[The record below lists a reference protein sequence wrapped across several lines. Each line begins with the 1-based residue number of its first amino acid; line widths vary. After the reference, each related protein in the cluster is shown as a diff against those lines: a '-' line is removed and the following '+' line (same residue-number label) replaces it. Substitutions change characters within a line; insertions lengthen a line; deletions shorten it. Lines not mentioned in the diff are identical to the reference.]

1 MFITVEGIEG
11 SGKSTLLAG
20 LVLRMREAGVNVITT
35 REPGGTMLGN
45 RLRSLFVDPASGA
58 IDPLTEALM
67 LNASRA
73 QLIAEVI
80 GPALQQAGRWVL
92 CDRYTHAT
100 LAYQGYGRGLSLN
113 VLRALSALA
122 AKGIAP
128 ELTFLVDIPVDISR
142 KRVMSRA
149 SATGVSADRLEREDL
164 DFHTRVRE
172 GYLALARED
181 ERIKILNG
189 MLETEALLD
198 TAWAFIRPHIAVK
211 PS

>member
-45 RLRSLFVDPASGA
+45 RLRSLFVDPANGA

-80 GPALQQAGRWVL
+80 GPALQAGRWVL

-100 LAYQGYGRGLSLN
+100 LVYQGYGRGLSLN

-149 SATGVSADRLEREDL
+149 SATGVSADRLERENL
-164 DFHTRVRE
+164 DFHTRVRD

-181 ERIKILNG
+181 ERIKILDG

-198 TAWAFIRPHIAVK
+198 AAWTFIRPHITVK
-211 PS
+211 AS

>member
-1 MFITVEGIEG
+1 MFITLEGIEG

-45 RLRSLFVDPASGA
+45 RLRSLFVDPAGGV

-73 QLIAEVI
+73 QLLAEVI
-80 GPALQQAGRWVL
+80 GPALHAGRWVL

-113 VLRALSALA
+113 ILRALSALA
-122 AKGIAP
+122 AKGISP

-149 SATGVSADRLEREDL
+149 SATGVSADRLEREGL
-164 DFHTRVRE
+164 EFHTRVRE

-181 ERIKILNG
+181 ERIKIVDG

-198 TAWAFIRPHIAVK
+198 AAWSFIRPHIAADA
-211 PS
+211 S

>member
-20 LVLRMREAGVNVITT
+20 LVLRMREAGVNVVTT

-45 RLRSLFVDPASGA
+45 RLRSLFIDPASGP
-58 IDPLTEALM
+58 IDPLAEALM

-73 QLIAEVI
+73 QLVVEVI
-80 GPALQQAGRWVL
+80 APALEAGRWVL

-100 LAYQGYGRGLSLN
+100 LAYQGYGRGLAPD
-113 VLRALSALA
+113 VLRALSSLA

-128 ELTFLVDIPVDISR
+128 ELTLLVDIPVEISR

-189 MLETEALLD
+189 MLETEALSD
-198 TAWAFIRPHIAVK
+198 AAWSFIQPHTVVK
-211 PS
+211 A